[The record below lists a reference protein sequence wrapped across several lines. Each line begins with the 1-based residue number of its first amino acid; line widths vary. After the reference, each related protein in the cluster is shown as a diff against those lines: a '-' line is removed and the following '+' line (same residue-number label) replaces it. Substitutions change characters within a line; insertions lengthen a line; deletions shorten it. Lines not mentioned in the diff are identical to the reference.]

1 MLHFVRSLSRDIKM
15 KAEYIIATLPLLLCS
30 ACDPV
35 TLAFGGAAVVGTTA
49 VRNDNGVIGSI
60 SDTELQAKINAKLMN
75 EDKDLFDKVELC
87 VKHGMVVVI
96 GYMDDESQCQR
107 TIQIVKS
114 VSGWREVF
122 DETKVQEAPR
132 AKDLFADSS
141 ITSRIKSSLTFD
153 GNVQSLNYD
162 VTTVK
167 GVVYICGTAQS
178 KYERDIVLNHARTT
192 SGVEKVVC
200 YVKIKDNSK

>member
-1 MLHFVRSLSRDIKM
+1 M
-15 KAEYIIATLPLLLCS
+15 KVKYIVTTLPLLLCS

-35 TLAFGGAAVVGTTA
+35 TWTFGGAAVVGTTA

-60 SDTELQAKINAKLMN
+60 SDTELQAKINAKLLN
-75 EDKDLFDKVELC
+75 DDKDIFDRVELS

-107 TIQIVKS
+107 AIQLVKS
-114 VSGWREVF
+114 VSGWKEVF
-122 DETKVQEAPR
+122 DETKVQEAPN
-132 AKDLFADSS
+132 AKDLMIDSS
-141 ITSRIKSSLTFD
+141 ITSRIKSSLAFD

-162 VTTVK
+162 ITTVK
-167 GVVYICGTAQS
+167 GVVYICGTAQN

-200 YVKIKDNSK
+200 YVKVKDNVK

>member
-1 MLHFVRSLSRDIKM
+1 M
-15 KAEYIIATLPLLLCS
+15 KAKYIVATLPLLLCS

-35 TLAFGGAAVVGTTA
+35 TWMFGGAAVVGTTA

-75 EDKDLFDKVELC
+75 EDKDLFDRVELC

-107 TIQIVKS
+107 AIQIVRS
-114 VSGWREVF
+114 VGGWREVF
-122 DETKVQEAPR
+122 DETKVQEAPK
-132 AKDLFADSS
+132 AKDLVVDSS

-167 GVVYICGTAQS
+167 GVVYICGTAQN
-178 KYERDIVLNHARTT
+178 KYERDIVLNYARTT

>member
-1 MLHFVRSLSRDIKM
+1 MKIK
-15 KAEYIIATLPLLLCS
+15 YIIATLPLILCS

-35 TLAFGGAAVVGTTA
+35 TWIFGGAAVVGTTA

-60 SDTELQAKINAKLMN
+60 SDTDLQAKINAKLLK
-75 EDKDLFDKVELC
+75 EDKDLFDRVELS

-114 VSGWREVF
+114 VSGWKEVF

-132 AKDLFADSS
+132 AKDLLIDSG
-141 ITSRIKSSLTFD
+141 ITSRIKSALTFD

-167 GVVYICGTAQS
+167 SVVYICGTAQN

-192 SGVEKVVC
+192 AGVDKVVC
-200 YVKIKDNSK
+200 YIKIKDSVK